1 MIENIDNNIV
11 RVRFPNES
19 YYDTI
24 HNFKWNEFK
33 GEKYFPECV
42 FGWYEDDFKLARLI
56 LVNLYNRELV

>member
-24 HNFKWNEFK
+24 QNFKWNEFRE
-33 GEKYFPECV
+33 EKYFPECV
-42 FGWYEDDFKLARLI
+42 FGWYED
-56 LVNLYNRELV
+56 VYVCVNREDYDNAKNNR

>member
-33 GEKYFPECV
+33 GEKYFTECV
-42 FGWYEDDFKLARLI
+42 FGWYEDVYVC
-56 LVNLYNRELV
+56 VNRDD

>member
-33 GEKYFPECV
+33 EEKYFPECV
-42 FGWYEDDFKLARLI
+42 FGWYEDVYVC
-56 LVNLYNRELV
+56 VNRDDYDNAKNNR

>member
-24 HNFKWNEFK
+24 HNFKWDEFK
-33 GEKYFPECV
+33 GVKYFPECV
-42 FGWYEDDFKLARLI
+42 FGWYEDVYVC
-56 LVNLYNRELV
+56 VNRDDYDNAKNNR

>member
-24 HNFKWNEFK
+24 HNFKWDEFRE
-33 GEKYFPECV
+33 EKYFPECV
-42 FGWYEDDFKLARLI
+42 FGWYED
-56 LVNLYNRELV
+56 VYVCVNREDYDNAKNNR

>member
-1 MIENIDNNIV
+1 MIENSDNNIV

-33 GEKYFPECV
+33 EEKYFPECV
-42 FGWYEDDFKLARLI
+42 FGWYEDVYVC
-56 LVNLYNRELV
+56 VNRDDYDNAKNNR

>member
-33 GEKYFPECV
+33 EEKYFTECV
-42 FGWYEDDFKLARLI
+42 FGWYED
-56 LVNLYNRELV
+56 VYVCVNREDYDNAKNNR

>member
-1 MIENIDNNIV
+1 MIKNIDNNIV

-33 GEKYFPECV
+33 GEKYFTECV
-42 FGWYEDDFKLARLI
+42 FGWYEDVYVC
-56 LVNLYNRELV
+56 VNRDDYDNTKNNR